1 VATDDRKQARAV
13 FFHAWQH
20 HRQKLPLAGIEKIIV
35 AVVLRH
41 PEYHA
46 LLENP
51 DDHADQDYLPEM
63 GEANPFLHLGLH
75 VAIEEQLSID
85 RPPGVRNCYQS
96 LLKQLGDEHDAQ
108 HRMLDCLGEMMWRA
122 ERDRTAPN
130 ETAYLDCL
138 RLQAE
143 EHG

>member
-1 VATDDRKQARAV
+1 MATYDRKQARAV
-13 FFHAWQH
+13 FFRAWQH
-20 HRQKLPLAGIEKIIV
+20 HRQRLPLEGIEKIIV

-51 DDHADQDYLPEM
+51 DRHEDQDYLPET

-85 RPPGVRNCYQS
+85 RPPGVRDCYRA
-96 LLKQLGDEHDAQ
+96 LLEKIGDQHEAE

-122 ERDRTAPN
+122 ERDRAVPN
-130 ETAYLDCL
+130 ESAYLDCL
-138 RLQAE
+138 CRWAE
-143 EHG
+143 EGG